1 MSRLSAVFVLFST
14 ILCIE
19 GYSQGSANPMWST
32 QFIGESSG
40 GFSFSFR
47 VLGDAKVTFRDLGT
61 IESSLNSGEAFGE
74 FSRAYHD
81 GLVQRDQRTTSE
93 GVDLPNDGYTSVW
106 SMSNVSQV
114 VPDQSGI
121 AFHNYST
128 ITDGATVDAQ
138 SGRKT
143 GFDVELSRR
152 FGGFGKRMADNRRTG
167 SWGGFGGLSLTDI
180 NAKSFGAITATL
192 HSITDTYSL
201 DGATPPTGAYSAP
214 SSETVTVIGAD
225 GTESLVTISNTIL
238 LGNEPFSR
246 VETDAVGAAEIDG
259 FWQVKGAYVAARAGV
274 WARWYISRQFS
285 VRASAGISFSLLGV
299 DMRYEERMNSE
310 SLRAEILA
318 REEGKTTSFDS
329 IGLFGSLDV
338 ELWLTR
344 RTGLF
349 GSFTYEQLSDDIA
362 LTLGGRTA
370 DIKLSSG
377 AGFRIGFTTLF

>member
-1 MSRLSAVFVLFST
+1 
-14 ILCIE
+14 
-19 GYSQGSANPMWST
+19 
-32 QFIGESSG
+32 
-40 GFSFSFR
+40 
-47 VLGDAKVTFRDLGT
+47 
-61 IESSLNSGEAFGE
+61 
-74 FSRAYHD
+74 
-81 GLVQRDQRTTSE
+81 
-93 GVDLPNDGYTSVW
+93 
-106 SMSNVSQV
+106 
-114 VPDQSGI
+114 
-121 AFHNYST
+121 
-128 ITDGATVDAQ
+128 
-138 SGRKT
+138 
-143 GFDVELSRR
+143 
-152 FGGFGKRMADNRRTG
+152 MADNRRTG